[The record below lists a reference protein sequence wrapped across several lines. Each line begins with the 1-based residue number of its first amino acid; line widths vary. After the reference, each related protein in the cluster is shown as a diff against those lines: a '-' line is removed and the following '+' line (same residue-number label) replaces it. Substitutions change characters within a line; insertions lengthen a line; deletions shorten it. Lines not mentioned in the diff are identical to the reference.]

1 LLGGTLT
8 RPFRFSSQQEH
19 LHEHNEGD
27 RDDRE
32 AKKGGQT
39 SGTAEESEREDEAEQ
54 GGEDQETPVNKRML
68 PIHMPSSGLAALPQR
83 RFKLLDERHD

>member
-8 RPFRFSSQQEH
+8 RPSRFSSQ
-19 LHEHNEGD
+19 HEHVHEHDEGD

-54 GGEDQETPVNKRML
+54 GGRVAKRAR
-68 PIHMPSSGLAALPQR
+68 GLAALPQR
-83 RFKLLDERHD
+83 RRNH